1 VAKRHDT
8 GARRDKQRR
17 QIRKEVRAQKE
28 GILMAEPH
36 GKTQRTELWQV
47 QQLRNEVVALGDIVE
62 QQGTA
67 IRNLEDTV
75 LQLKGGADWPAR
87 LLGAFNTGVNI
98 GVVAMLVWL
107 VVRLEVLR

>member
-28 GILMAEPH
+28 VLMMAEQH
-36 GKTQRTELWQV
+36 GKPQRTELWQV
-47 QQLRNEVVALGDIVE
+47 QALREQVAVLGDIVE

-67 IRNLEDTV
+67 IRDLQDAV
-75 LQLKGGADWPAR
+75 LSLKRSNGDFTAR
-87 LLGAFNTGVNI
+87 LLASWAGLIAAAT
-98 GVVAMLVWL
+98 AALVLWI
-107 VVRLEVLR
+107 RFHG